1 VKGIRIEDR
10 YGKGEARKGDHSG
23 GSGNCHCRLGL
34 DRVTTAPALS
44 ANRCRPV
51 RRPDARRCRT
61 TCAGPYHHGHPPEWP
76 IQAGCDSWQNWA
88 HAARSENHSRRNAVV
103 GRPDPAP
110 RLLRPL
116 QMRIRSSTVLSVGPT
131 TSGFPRL
138 IERLRLFQ
146 TKSHGRV
153 RATLGPMSSA
163 AARAK
168 HRHQR
173 LIGFAAYRAV
183 SLNCANIDRGWI
195 TLRSRGALW
204 SLWALCPGLAL
215 RSRYALDALCALGTR
230 RSLRARVAFWTRVS
244 AATSKRQ
251 RHADGKY
258 R

>member
-1 VKGIRIEDR
+1 MLNWGDVESAPQEKARRLGRARRQIPHGGVVSIFTSGPPELILRQETPTVNRRAILHRSIPAR
-10 YGKGEARKGDHSG
+10 YGFFRQS
-23 GSGNCHCRLGL
+23 
-34 DRVTTAPALS
+34 PA
-44 ANRCRPV
+44 
-51 RRPDARRCRT
+51 
-61 TCAGPYHHGHPPEWP
+61 
-76 IQAGCDSWQNWA
+76 
-88 HAARSENHSRRNAVV
+88 
-103 GRPDPAP
+103 
-110 RLLRPL
+110 
-116 QMRIRSSTVLSVGPT
+116 VL
-131 TSGFPRL
+131 F
-138 IERLRLFQ
+138 
-146 TKSHGRV
+146 
-153 RATLGPMSSA
+153 RATLGPISSA

-183 SLNCANIDRGWI
+183 SLNCANIDRGWVSLI

-215 RSRYALDALCALGTR
+215 RSSYALNALCALGAR